1 MRKILFVATE
11 SAVGMLP
18 FASAVINEA
27 SIKGDE
33 VYAITVSKP
42 HEQYANRLNGN
53 VHHFNISFPSSVIGK
68 LVHKFS
74 HHDVYHKILEFAKIY
89 DISEVCLLTGEY
101 GLTCFYAHS
110 LRRRFNVSFIVHDLH
125 AHPSEWKGVK
135 EWLFQRFFTKMTQKA
150 VRTYD
155 NLITCSKQQVS
166 ELKERYP
173 AKNIRFMKFPSL
185 VSPEMMSS
193 SVKPA
198 EIRDDTSPFVLFF
211 GRVEY
216 YKGVDILC
224 DAFLNSELSKHC
236 SLVIAGK
243 GDSLCIDEK
252 ESGVLHLN
260 RFISDAEVS
269 WLFKHAKSVVYP
281 YRQATMSGV
290 LTIAHYFNTPVI
302 ASDLPFFKDYCDDAD
317 TLFPSEDIKALSS
330 VLDRVNTL

>member
-1 MRKILFVATE
+1 MKVLFVATE

-18 FASAVINEA
+18 FASAVINDA

-42 HEQYANRLNGN
+42 HEQYANRLDGS
-53 VHHFNISFPSSVIGK
+53 VHHFNSSFPSSVIGK

-74 HHDVYHKILEFAKIY
+74 HRDVYHKVLELTAKN

-110 LRRRFNVSFIVHDLH
+110 LKRRFNVSYMVHDLH
-125 AHPSEWKGVK
+125 SHPSEWKGMK
-135 EWLFQRFFTKMTQKA
+135 EWLFQRFFAKMTQKA

-173 AKNIRFMKFPSL
+173 AKDIRFVKFPSL
-185 VSPEMMSS
+185 VTPEMMSS
-193 SVKPA
+193 SLKPA
-198 EIRDDTSPFVLFF
+198 EIPDEATPFVLFF

-224 DAFLNSELSKHC
+224 DAFLHSNLSKRC
-236 SLVIAGK
+236 LLVIAGK
-243 GDSLCIDEK
+243 GDSLSINEND
-252 ESGVLHLN
+252 SMVLHLN

-269 WLFKHAKSVVYP
+269 WLFRHARCVVYP

-302 ASDLPFFKDYCDDAD
+302 ASDLPFFMDNSNDAD
-317 TLFPSEDIKALSS
+317 IIIPSEDVEALSS
-330 VLDRVNTL
+330 VLDSKIVL